1 MYRYIEDY
9 DSDEYDKLCER
20 ILAPEAIETASGEI
34 KNPKFI
40 VIDKNEEKLKPITY
54 KRIIN

>member
-20 ILAPEAIETASGEI
+20 ILAQKAIKTASGEI
-34 KNPKFI
+34 EI
-40 VIDKNEEKLKPITY
+40 TEEKLKPITY